1 MTYNKKLFIH
11 IMIIAALVLAYTLG
25 IVFDP
30 ERTAFGS
37 DLLSW
42 IDPQLVDR
50 IDRIAIESG
59 GETKELIRKNAGWF
73 VSHNGKDYPARQMR
87 VEVFIDLLAK
97 RAPYPVRS
105 SNASSH
111 ERLGLT
117 ENDASRILVSG
128 GVGLPLLDL
137 LVGQGDNTGQE
148 VYLRRRGQNEA
159 RSGEDVFTSY
169 TESPRASWY
178 NLRLFPES
186 ENGSLDADSVQR
198 LTVYAGAQM
207 SGNEDGDGSDAD
219 AYGDT
224 AAAPAELRVF
234 TRNGMEWI
242 FSGIHIAEADMNKVD
257 SYVRGIL
264 NVEGD
269 DFSDSDEGDLMFN
282 HSRITLELEDGSVKT
297 VRLGP
302 PDETGRRLARV
313 SGSPYT
319 YSLAG
324 WAAERLFRDTSFF
337 EKQ

>member
-11 IMIIAALVLAYTLG
+11 VMIIAALALAYTLG

-30 ERTAFGS
+30 ERTASGS

-50 IDRIAIESG
+50 IDRIGIESG

-87 VEVFIDLLAK
+87 VEVFIGLLAK

-117 ENDASRILVSG
+117 ENNASRILVSG
-128 GVGLPLLDL
+128 GAGPPLLDL

-148 VYLRRRGQNEA
+148 VYLRRRGQNEV
-159 RSGEDVFTSY
+159 RSGEDVFISY

-186 ENGSLDADSVQR
+186 EDGSLDADSVQR

-207 SGNEDGDGSDAD
+207 PGGDAGA
-219 AYGDT
+219 A

-234 TRNGMEWI
+234 TRSGTEWT
-242 FSGIHIAEADMNKVD
+242 FSGISIAGADMNKVD

-269 DFSDSDEGDLMFN
+269 DFSDSDEGGLMLN
-282 HSRITLELEDGSVKT
+282 HSRITLELGDGSVRT
-297 VRLGP
+297 LRLGP

-313 SGSPYT
+313 SESPYT

-324 WAAERLFRDTSFF
+324 WAAERLFRDASFF
-337 EKQ
+337 GKQ

>member
-1 MTYNKKLFIH
+1 
-11 IMIIAALVLAYTLG
+11 MIIAALVLAYTLG
-25 IVFDP
+25 MIFDP
-30 ERTAFGS
+30 ERTASGS

-128 GVGLPLLDL
+128 GARLPLLDL

-148 VYLRRRGQNEA
+148 VYLRRRDQNEA
-159 RSGEDVFTSY
+159 RSGEDVFTAY

-186 ENGSLDADSVQR
+186 EDGSLDADSVQR

-207 SGNEDGDGSDAD
+207 PGSDDGDGAD
-219 AYGDT
+219 
-224 AAAPAELRVF
+224 AAPAELRVF
-234 TRNGMEWI
+234 TRSGTEWI
-242 FSGIHIAEADMNKVD
+242 LSGISAAGADMNKVD

-264 NVEGD
+264 NAEGD
-269 DFSDSDEGDLMFN
+269 DFGDSDEGDLMFN
-282 HSRITLELEDGSVKT
+282 HSRITLELGDGSVRT
-297 VRLGP
+297 LRLGP

-324 WAAERLFRDTSFF
+324 WAAERLFRDASFF

>member
-1 MTYNKKLFIH
+1 MTYKKRLFIH
-11 IMIIAALVLAYTLG
+11 VMMIAALVLAYALG

-30 ERTAFGS
+30 ERAASGS
-37 DLLSW
+37 ALLSW

-50 IDRIAIESG
+50 IDRIDIESG
-59 GETKELIRKNAGWF
+59 GETRELIRRNTGWF
-73 VSHNGKDYPARQMR
+73 VLHNGKEYPARQMR

-97 RAPYPVRS
+97 RALYPVRS

-117 ENDASRILVSG
+117 ESTASRIIVSG
-128 GVGLPLLDL
+128 GAGLPLLDL
-137 LVGQGDNTGQE
+137 LVGHGDNTGQE
-148 VYLRRRGQNEA
+148 VYLRRQGQNEV

-169 TESPRASWY
+169 TESSRTAWY

-186 ENGSLDADSVQR
+186 ENGVLDADSVQR
-198 LTVYAGAQM
+198 LTVYAGEQT
-207 SGNEDGDGSDAD
+207 SGADDGGP
-219 AYGDT
+219 GGE
-224 AAAPAELRVF
+224 AAPEELRVF
-234 TRNGMEWI
+234 TRNGREWT
-242 FSGIHIAEADMNKVD
+242 FNGINIAEADMNRVD

-264 NVEGD
+264 NTEGD
-269 DFSDSDEGDLMFN
+269 DFSDIDEGGLN
-282 HSRITLELEDGSVKT
+282 HSRVTLELGDGSV
-297 VRLGP
+297 RILSLGP

-324 WAAERLFRDTSFF
+324 WAAGRLFRDASFF